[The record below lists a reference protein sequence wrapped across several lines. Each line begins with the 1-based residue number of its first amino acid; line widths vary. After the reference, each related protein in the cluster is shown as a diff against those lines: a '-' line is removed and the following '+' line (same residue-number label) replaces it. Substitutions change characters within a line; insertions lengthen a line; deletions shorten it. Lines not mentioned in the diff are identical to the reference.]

1 MNQKISRN
9 KAITVIIFA
18 VCILALL
25 SIWPLKLIRNSVTA
39 KSEEVIARESDP
51 ISVEYNLTQMFDGI
65 GGRLESVDLYVCN
78 DMSGQ
83 TMTFR
88 LYDQEHQQIYE
99 QFVNVDP
106 DFIAP
111 GFVHIPIRYD
121 LIDRNEYSFIVEGLT
136 QDLYLAYEDRTT
148 TTSPVNFY
156 MAYGGAEVPE
166 YDVIVRYN
174 VEKPFSLAEI
184 LISLLIAAIICAAA
198 FLSLR
203 KVKDKEVS
211 LNRTIQIVVNPIL
224 VLCGIAVIYVTLGM
238 KLFGPDTKN
247 NAFIALGFLMLLAC
261 IGVWVNFTD
270 FCLDCGIIKK
280 IDIRKYLQIVSIA
293 TALWYC
299 YEYMNGLYDIFHYY
313 SVCKFM
319 TAVCFVL
326 IFTFDRKE
334 LINIPNAVWLVAG
347 PIIGYFVA
355 KPHVGEPEMEEMYRL
370 LGWFIAVAGFVVIN
384 IFIAIIRLVRKKA
397 TVAKID
403 IKFLIPFGVLAVGMS
418 IFANKRYWVWTL
430 MGICVLTIFRLVFW
444 ENRAQ
449 FLENICMG
457 IILNFYMMV
466 WFSINHRV
474 FYYYQFYR
482 YPMGYHTV
490 TVTAYYLSLVVCAAI
505 VRLYCKSCQRINP
518 VKLLPQLFTVGMSVT
533 YLLLTMSRTGFVSTG
548 AVVILFVIATVVL
561 NKERE
566 KRRLSLKRFVLMA
579 ASVVYMFPVT
589 YALTDVVPRIANDP
603 VTFEYE
609 YREFT
614 FEKGMPYVNSNYMTI
629 EQFCREFGKKVLGI
643 NPDKAQASVGSEI
656 MEAYNSLNPFVLKV
670 YAEETVPADS
680 SGEEEENDISNGRFD
695 IFKSYIKVWNLW
707 GHEEMGAELPTG
719 EIAIHAHN
727 TFLQVI
733 HDHGLVIGIYFVIF
747 MVYIFVLGMKRALD
761 NRDGYEV
768 LFPVLM
774 VSFCAAGMVEWI
786 LHLCN
791 PFGFALFIGMLPLA
805 IAEKEIRDEKC
816 H

>member
-18 VCILALL
+18 VCILVLL

-39 KSEEVIARESDP
+39 KSDEIMARESDP

-136 QDLYLAYEDRTT
+136 QDLYLAYEDRAT

-174 VEKPFSLAEI
+174 VEKPFALSEI
-184 LISLLIAAIICAAA
+184 LISVLIAAVICAVA
-198 FLSLR
+198 FIALR
-203 KVKDKEVS
+203 KAADKEVS
-211 LNRTIQIVVNPIL
+211 LRKTVQVVANPL
-224 VLCGIAVIYVTLGM
+224 LAMGGIAVIYVTLGM

-261 IGVWVNFTD
+261 IGVWINFTD
-270 FCLDCGIIKK
+270 FCLDFGKIKK

-319 TAVCFVL
+319 IAFCFVL
-326 IFTFDRKE
+326 IFTFDKKE
-334 LINIPNAVWLVAG
+334 LLNIPNALWLVAG

-384 IFIAIIRLVRKKA
+384 IFIAIIRLVRKKV
-397 TVAKID
+397 TVAKINV
-403 IKFLIPFGVLAVGMS
+403 KFLIPFGVLAVGMS
-418 IFANKRYWVWTL
+418 VFANKRYWVWTL
-430 MGICVLTIFRLVFW
+430 MGICVLTIFRLLFW
-444 ENRAQ
+444 EKRAQ

-505 VRLYCKSCQRINP
+505 VRLYCKSCQKINP
-518 VKLLPQLFTVGMSVT
+518 VKLLPQLFTVGMSAT

-561 NKERE
+561 NKEKE
-566 KRRLSLKRFVLMA
+566 KRSLSLKRFALMA
-579 ASVVYMFPVT
+579 AAVVYMFPVT

-603 VTFEYE
+603 ITFEYE

-614 FEKGMPYVNSNYMTI
+614 FEKGMPYVDANYMTI

-643 NPDKAQASVGSEI
+643 DPDKKQASVGSEI

-670 YAEETVPADS
+670 YAEEAVPEDS

-747 MVYIFVLGMKRALD
+747 MVYIFVLGMKRALG

-774 VSFCAAGMVEWI
+774 ISFCAASMVEWI

-791 PFGFALFIGMLPLA
+791 PFGFALFISMLPLA